1 MSNLEMGNVEA
12 GIVELAESGEL
23 VDLGAVLDDRVA
35 VLTLTRPE
43 NLNAFSS
50 AMGRSLT
57 AALRACDAD
66 DDVRVVIITGAGR
79 AFCAGADFSGGAG
92 VFGTP
97 DSTDESGNTKP
108 PFSSDPL
115 DDFHPWDVRKP
126 VIAAINGHAVGIGL
140 TMTLQCDIRIVADEA
155 KLGIAQ
161 VRRGIMGDLH
171 SHWTLPRLVGHSRAA
186 DLMLTGRIFNG
197 TEAVQMGLATSSA
210 PAAEVLSQAMELA
223 HELATHTAPLSA
235 GISKR
240 LLWMSAPTPEEINTL
255 ERELHLHLMGTA
267 DSNEGV
273 MSFMD
278 KRDPNWTLR
287 ISRDWPDW
295 FK

>member
-1 MSNLEMGNVEA
+1 MSVA
-12 GIVELAESGEL
+12 ELAESAEL
-23 VDLGAVLDDRVA
+23 VDLTVAVDDQVA
-35 VLTLTRPE
+35 VLTLNRPE
-43 NLNAFSS
+43 SLNAFSS

-66 DDVRVVIITGAGR
+66 DEVRVVVITGAGR

-97 DSTDESGNTKP
+97 DSTDATGNKKR

-155 KLGIAQ
+155 KLGIVQ
-161 VRRGIMGDLH
+161 VRRGIMPDLH
-171 SHWTLPRLVGHSRAA
+171 AHWTLPRLVGYARAT
-186 DLMLTGRIFNG
+186 DLMLTGRMFSG
-197 TEAVQMGLATSSA
+197 SEAAQWGLASESA
-210 PAAEVLSQAMELA
+210 PASEVLERATELA
-223 HELATHTAPLSA
+223 RDLATNTAPLSV
-235 GISKR
+235 GVSKR

-267 DSNEGV
+267 DSKEGV
-273 MSFMD
+273 MSFME

-287 ISRDWPDW
+287 ISQDWPEW
-295 FK
+295 LK